1 MSGAGLWSADIMEA
15 LGKPEA
21 AATLRWGFPDS
32 IGDVLD
38 ELDTTREEVD
48 GALADL
54 GEANSERDDMAGRLD
69 EARADL
75 ARLEAMLCAT
85 CRAKWTAPEVTS

>member
-1 MSGAGLWSADIMEA
+1 MTALLSADIMEA

-38 ELDTTREEVD
+38 ELDVTREEVD
-48 GALADL
+48 EALADL

-75 ARLEAMLCAT
+75 ARLEAMLCAA
-85 CRAKWTAPEVTS
+85 CRAAWTAPE

>member
-1 MSGAGLWSADIMEA
+1 MSGASLYAAEIMEA

-38 ELDTTREEVD
+38 ELDVARGELET
-48 GALADL
+48 ALGDV
-54 GEANSERDDMAGRLD
+54 GEASRERDDATGTLS
-69 EARADL
+69 
-75 ARLEAMLCAT
+75 RLEAMLCKP
-85 CRAKWTAPEVTS
+85 CRAKWTAPE

>member
-1 MSGAGLWSADIMEA
+1 MTGAGLWSADIMEA

-21 AATLRWGFPDS
+21 AATLRWGFPDR

-38 ELDTTREEVD
+38 ELDATREELEEAS
-48 GALADL
+48 GGL
-54 GEANSERDDMAGRLD
+54 GEANSERDDMAGRLE

-75 ARLEAMLCAT
+75 ARLEALLCAT
-85 CRAKWTAPEVTS
+85 CRAAWTAPEVTS